1 MSDIECES
9 SPASGEEFI
18 LSVQCGTNTAK
29 LYLSKLR
36 QGSRAA
42 CVMFEDKWLSPNQFQ
57 CVSGRRT
64 TKVNNYDI
72 YIYYYVITN

>member
-1 MSDIECES
+1 MSDSECP
-9 SPASGEEFI
+9 SPTGEEFI
-18 LSVQCGTNTAK
+18 LTVQCGSNTAK

-57 CVSGRRT
+57 CISGRRT
-64 TKVNNYDI
+64 TKV
-72 YIYYYVITN
+72 TLFQM